1 MVDQEK
7 DLREL
12 IFSALYQERLD
23 ELCTRSG
30 VSIYSQYNDV
40 IFKFDKNRFELSAL
54 DLTDVTKLLTDEWV
68 RFSEFCVSKIEL
80 FRAREMKQD
89 FPKGE
94 EVEKF
99 DQKEKLLGFSR
110 GILIMYAIEFLLG
123 IKGKDFLGDYV
134 KKSRIPGAKQY
145 VSEVMS
151 LLK

>member
-12 IFSALYQERLD
+12 IFSALYRERLD

-30 VSIYSQYNDV
+30 VSIHSQYNDV
-40 IFKFDKNRFELSAL
+40 VFKFDKNRFELSAL
-54 DLTDVTKLLTDEWV
+54 DLIDVTGLLTDEWV
-68 RFSEFCVSKIEL
+68 RFSEFCVSKIEF
-80 FRAREMKQD
+80 FRARKIKQD

-123 IKGKDFLGDYV
+123 VKGRDFLGDYV